1 MRQNAEFSRNAAG
14 VEPLVGDAA
23 ALCESSL
30 RIFRGTRG
38 SVAHPA
44 GQPIHLERVARDRV
58 TGIELSDSSR
68 DKPGRSEESER
79 PPTRRSTAASLYAYS
94 GNRRGNQD
102 VCRRTPGSPH
112 LAVLPGGA
120 WKLAFAKSAC
130 LRPTNAGRQAP
141 IILPYSGLPAVK
153 PLADGIRSCRKLWG
167 QQACLIV
174 CRFCFGVTWS
184 RDESQFCDGP

>member
-1 MRQNAEFSRNAAG
+1 MRQSAEFSRNAAG
-14 VEPLVGDAA
+14 AEPLVGDAA

-44 GQPIHLERVARDRV
+44 GQPIHLERVGRDRV

-94 GNRRGNQD
+94 GKAAAATRTCAAEHLDPRIRRCCREALGNWLRK
-102 VCRRTPGSPH
+102 VR
-112 LAVLPGGA
+112 LPQA
-120 WKLAFAKSAC
+120 DKRWSTSAD
-130 LRPTNAGRQAP
+130 
-141 IILPYSGLPAVK
+141 YPAV
-153 PLADGIRSCRKLWG
+153 
-167 QQACLIV
+167 
-174 CRFCFGVTWS
+174 
-184 RDESQFCDGP
+184 